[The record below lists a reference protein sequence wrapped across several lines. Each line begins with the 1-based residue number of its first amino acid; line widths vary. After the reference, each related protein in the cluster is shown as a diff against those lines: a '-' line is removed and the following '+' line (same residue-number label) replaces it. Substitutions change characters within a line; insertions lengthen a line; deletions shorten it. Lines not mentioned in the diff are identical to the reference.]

1 MFSFSKEK
9 CHRFMLA
16 ACLLLSAACSLSVA
30 AAEEES
36 AAEKIKRYEEYQ
48 KLFRKELNSQRLL
61 IPDLRSQ
68 YDYIGGRRPSERSYG
83 YFYDKKDRRR
93 AEKSSKKRV
102 EEWEENNSV
111 YTICWSFSPFE
122 GTGAELKAGKNNIT
136 YCIITADFVDIKR
149 LKTAGKTETN
159 LITFPQEFFPISLL
173 AQRTALK
180 KQFGSDV
187 EENEVRT
194 YYYSSDYQDRSNLP
208 HIYILA
214 IKPCSKPKLTRF
226 YQENIFKKMDQ
237 AAKQAAE
244 DSDNQKKSEEANN
257 SPESENSELEK
268 NAASGT
274 QQNLEIKMS
283 MGRCFL
289 IISANTIVLIS
300 DNYYNSY
307 YYRNN
312 NGDISINGE
321 EWINTKKAFPLKN
334 RIDIK
339 NAKLE
344 LDIQGFTVP
353 LISNTYP
360 DFLVIKIG
368 AIPDEARGKSY
379 TIRITTEE
387 E

>member
-1 MFSFSKEK
+1 
-9 CHRFMLA
+9 MLA

-36 AAEKIKRYEEYQ
+36 AAEKIKRYEKYQ
-48 KLFRKELNSQRLL
+48 KLFRKELNAQRRF

-68 YDYIGGRRPSERSYG
+68 YDYIGGRRPSERSYS
-83 YFYDKKDRRR
+83 YFFDRNDRRR
-93 AEKSSKKRV
+93 AERNSRKRV

>member
-9 CHRFMLA
+9 CCKFMLA

-61 IPDLRSQ
+61 VPDLRYQ
-68 YDYIGGRRPSERSYG
+68 GDYTGGGRPSSAY
-83 YFYDKKDRRR
+83 YYPP
-93 AEKSSKKRV
+93 SNKKRKR
-102 EEWEENNSV
+102 ELEKRDKEWEENNSV

-122 GTGAELKAGKNNIT
+122 CAGAELKAGKNNTT
-136 YCIITADFVDIKR
+136 YCIITADFVDIKQ

-187 EENEVRT
+187 EENEDRT
-194 YYYSSDYQDRSNLP
+194 YYNIRGYQDRSNLP

-214 IKPCSKPKLTRF
+214 LKPCSKPKLTSF
-226 YQENIFKKMDQ
+226 YRENIFKNIDQ
-237 AAKQAAE
+237 AAKKAAE
-244 DSDNQKKSEEANN
+244 DSDNRKKTEEANN
-257 SPESENSELEK
+257 SPELENSELEK

-283 MGRCFL
+283 MERCFL
-289 IISANTIVLIS
+289 IISANTIVLVN

-307 YYRNN
+307 YSRNN
-312 NGDISINGE
+312 NGNISINGE
-321 EWINTKKAFPLKN
+321 EWTNTKKAFLLKN
-334 RIDIK
+334 RIDFK

-353 LISNTYP
+353 LVSNTYP

-368 AIPDEARGKSY
+368 EIPDEARGKSY
-379 TIRITTEE
+379 TIRLTTEE